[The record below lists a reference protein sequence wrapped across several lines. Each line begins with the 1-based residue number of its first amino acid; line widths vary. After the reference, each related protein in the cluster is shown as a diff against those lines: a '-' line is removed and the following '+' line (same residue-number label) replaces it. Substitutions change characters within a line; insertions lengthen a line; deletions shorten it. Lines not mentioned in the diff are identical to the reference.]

1 MRVRNAR
8 QEEQPLLAIRPQPSV
23 NDNVDRQ
30 NIIIVVESEDEND
43 EFSDQ
48 EDDEEDAMPMTTA
61 VEVFGDKVSMNV
73 AHFTV
78 DVGLSEAESKR
89 LILILED
96 AGINLSFQSFKELKG
111 RLKQSSIARGLPN
124 FVCVDLRDNS
134 ETSKDHRYF
143 PGPMLFAFRDVLEVV
158 KLQLKKKKKASEFKM
173 RASRVPFFSEIQT
186 GRIHTHTQN
195 SFLIVQTQF

>member
-61 VEVFGDKVSMNV
+61 VEVFG
-73 AHFTV
+73 
-78 DVGLSEAESKR
+78 G
-89 LILILED
+89 
-96 AGINLSFQSFKELKG
+96 GYG
-111 RLKQSSIARGLPN
+111 RG
-124 FVCVDLRDNS
+124 
-134 ETSKDHRYF
+134 
-143 PGPMLFAFRDVLEVV
+143 
-158 KLQLKKKKKASEFKM
+158 
-173 RASRVPFFSEIQT
+173 
-186 GRIHTHTQN
+186 
-195 SFLIVQTQF
+195 